1 MLEKIPLDSET
12 RAVLRGEPGL
22 LRPIYQ
28 LMLAQESGEW
38 ETARGIC
45 DSPPIDR
52 DVVASSYW
60 QAQQWVREVSRG
72 A

>member
-1 MLEKIPLDSET
+1 
-12 RAVLRGEPGL
+12 
-22 LRPIYQ
+22 
-28 LMLAQESGEW
+28 MLAQESGEW
-38 ETARGIC
+38 ETVRSIC

-60 QAQQWVREVSRG
+60 QAQQWVREVAKR